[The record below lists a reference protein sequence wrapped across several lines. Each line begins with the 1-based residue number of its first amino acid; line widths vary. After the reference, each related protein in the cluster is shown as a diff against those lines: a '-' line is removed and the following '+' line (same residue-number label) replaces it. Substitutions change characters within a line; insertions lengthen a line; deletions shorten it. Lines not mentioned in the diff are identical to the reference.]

1 MSDISNDRSFTKNK
15 IEISELDINLNN
27 WRTHPYNRIAFSNI
41 EKILPTSIIKKGNNI
56 VRFKNKFEDLK
67 SLTFLNKYKEHQSL
81 KEYLK
86 KNLTDM
92 FLVIKKGNK
101 VFEWLSENQNSNK
114 SHILFSISKS
124 LTGLIAGVLIEKR
137 LIDESKNITFY
148 IPEVK
153 NSAYD
158 NATIRNLLDMTV
170 SSNFQ
175 EEYLDKTGLFNLYR
189 QATGFNPRDKDTK
202 IGLKGFLKLI
212 PKSHN
217 THGNNYQYC
226 SPNTDLLG
234 WIIERVT
241 NKKFSEFFSEEIFQ
255 KCNPNFNAFVTLDN
269 EGSPRTAG
277 GICMNINDLAKIA
290 ELVRCKGSIENKQI
304 IKENTIA
311 RLIDYKADYPWP
323 SVERG
328 RLFPKGGYRSK
339 WYQTGHKN
347 KEICAIGIHGQWIWV
362 DQIKEVSIVMFSSRK
377 TPLSLSKDIN
387 FSLLCEELCKAI

>member
-41 EKILPTSIIKKGNNI
+41 EKILPTSIIKKGNNS

-86 KNLTDM
+86 KNFTDM

-101 VFEWLSENQNSNK
+101 VFEWFSENQNSNK

-290 ELVRCKGSIENKQI
+290 ELVRCRGSIENNQI